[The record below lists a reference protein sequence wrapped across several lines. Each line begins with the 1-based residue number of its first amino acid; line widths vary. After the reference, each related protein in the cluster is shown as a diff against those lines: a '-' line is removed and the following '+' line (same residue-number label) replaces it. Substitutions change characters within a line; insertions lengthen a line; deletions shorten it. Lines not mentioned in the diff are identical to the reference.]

1 MDVIPEEADFV
12 IQEVLHVHS
21 VSYTEFSGRWPCHE
35 PEVYRLGVEQL
46 VREFRLPPCHEPPIE
61 IGKMPL
67 PSLIRHFGDLISPR
81 LWQSWD
87 MHDGSGMVSCNG
99 QAAEP
104 WSEARTLRA
113 FEE

>member
-67 PSLIRHFGDLISPR
+67 PMSDTT
-81 LWQSWD
+81 LWRFDIPETMAELGYARWVRNGELQRAGRGAVVGGA
-87 MHDGSGMVSCNG
+87 HTSCV
-99 QAAEP
+99 
-104 WSEARTLRA
+104 
-113 FEE
+113 